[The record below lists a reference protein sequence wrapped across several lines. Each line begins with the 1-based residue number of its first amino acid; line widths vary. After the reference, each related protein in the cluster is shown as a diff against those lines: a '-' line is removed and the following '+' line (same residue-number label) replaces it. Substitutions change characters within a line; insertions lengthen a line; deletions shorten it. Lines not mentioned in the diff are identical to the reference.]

1 MKHDPTIREYRTE
14 DRKGIF
20 ALKEAVDGVPF
31 DEQLWNWKFEKG
43 PIGPAKIYVADYDG
57 MIVGLRAFIIEGL
70 KVMDQSW
77 KTGLGVDILVHP
89 DFRRYGIASKMSEEA
104 YNLMNEEGI
113 YVMVG
118 FPNEAAYQ
126 VYRRRRPYW
135 RHVCSPPLLAKPLSI
150 DGLFDKYVGN
160 PLLRKLGKPPTKVA
174 AELLLRQRLHKSGDA
189 FIKRIYSFD
198 SRFDDFW
205 EAASAGYN
213 LGLIRDRRFLNWRFV
228 DKPGEEYFV
237 LAAEHG
243 GKILGYAVLKNAE
256 MFNLTLGLIV
266 DILTLAP
273 NNVIDCL
280 ISRAIEHFREQN
292 VDAVGC
298 LMLKHSVYSKALR
311 RAGFVQVPKALSHK
325 EFYFGVQVKP
335 SVLADEI
342 VNNPTNWLIT
352 WGDTDIA

>member
-1 MKHDPTIREYRTE
+1 
-14 DRKGIF
+14 
-20 ALKEAVDGVPF
+20 
-31 DEQLWNWKFEKG
+31 
-43 PIGPAKIYVADYDG
+43 
-57 MIVGLRAFIIEGL
+57 
-70 KVMDQSW
+70 
-77 KTGLGVDILVHP
+77 
-89 DFRRYGIASKMSEEA
+89 
-104 YNLMNEEGI
+104 
-113 YVMVG
+113 
-118 FPNEAAYQ
+118 
-126 VYRRRRPYW
+126 
-135 RHVCSPPLLAKPLSI
+135 
-150 DGLFDKYVGN
+150 
-160 PLLRKLGKPPTKVA
+160 
-174 AELLLRQRLHKSGDA
+174 LLRQRLHKSGDA
-189 FIKRIYSFD
+189 LIKRIYSFD

-205 EAASAGYN
+205 QEASAGYN